1 MKSFN
6 LIVVAC
12 VLVAGVQA
20 WGQHSDVEP
29 SVQDG
34 RIVTNGRVFGYDF
47 GEILGD
53 PYFSTDPGFDAE
65 AGALPAGSQLRFNI
79 VDGASVGLGGNLIY
93 WDGIGDV
100 SFGAMPSGETLRLA
114 LGAQSRTAGAATGE
128 VAGFSLGTVGGSGS
142 LHVHLNSFLQGAD
155 GNADPGDG
163 FPPAEGIYLVGL
175 ELVSS
180 DAGLADSLPFFV
192 VYNNGLS
199 EAAHDRAMEYVSGAL
214 VPEPSVTW
222 VIGSLAMLRLLRRR
236 RR

>member
-1 MKSFN
+1 MKAFN
-6 LIVVAC
+6 FIVVAC
-12 VLVAGVQA
+12 VLVAGMSVGA
-20 WGQHSDVEP
+20 QHSDIEPAVEN
-29 SVQDG
+29 G

-47 GEILGD
+47 GEIVGD
-53 PYFSTDPGFDAE
+53 PYFSTDPGFSAGM
-65 AGALPAGSQLRFNI
+65 GALPAGSQLRFNI
-79 VDGASVGLGGNLIY
+79 VDGTSLGLSGNLRY
-93 WDGIGDV
+93 WNGVGDV

-114 LGAQSRTAGAATGE
+114 LGAQSRTASAATGE

-155 GNADPGDG
+155 GNADPSDG

-199 EAAHDRAMEYVSGAL
+199 EAAHDRALEYVSG